1 MRCYKVM
8 KQKEEAMALLLAFEK
23 KNPWLTRN
31 MINYF
36 KKKNVI
42 PEVVDV
48 PSQRSHVPPTSD
60 LTPDIINDTDVA
72 ALALLNIGSNELVR
86 ESSLEGENHEEV
98 VADDPPA
105 KNKGGR
111 LKGSTNEA
119 KSDALKQ
126 KKLAMNDAALK
137 MKKLKEEAASVGKR
151 LPRNAFTKILSDTSE

>member
-1 MRCYKVM
+1 M

-72 ALALLNIGSNELVR
+72 ALA
-86 ESSLEGENHEEV
+86 
-98 VADDPPA
+98 
-105 KNKGGR
+105 
-111 LKGSTNEA
+111 
-119 KSDALKQ
+119 
-126 KKLAMNDAALK
+126 
-137 MKKLKEEAASVGKR
+137 
-151 LPRNAFTKILSDTSE
+151 

>member
-1 MRCYKVM
+1 
-8 KQKEEAMALLLAFEK
+8 
-23 KNPWLTRN
+23 
-31 MINYF
+31 
-36 KKKNVI
+36 
-42 PEVVDV
+42 
-48 PSQRSHVPPTSD
+48 
-60 LTPDIINDTDVA
+60 
-72 ALALLNIGSNELVR
+72 LNIGRNELVR

-137 MKKLKEEAASVGKR
+137 MKKLKEEAALVGKT